1 MRRSR
6 KRCCQDVQV
15 PKAIGE
21 KLATRTLSQV
31 NSKDGDWYSEARAQ
45 GGLHVSRQER
55 ACMTVDEI

>member
-45 GGLHVSRQER
+45 GEILEDGVYTYR
-55 ACMTVDEI
+55 AESAHA